1 MKKILGIMSLTIL
14 IFLLA
19 FGLKDASGLAAS
31 NSNSSSNLSNTVT
44 IASGSD
50 LINAIINA
58 EADYETETI
67 IEITSDVEVSNV
79 VESENIDIVIKPGQ
93 NITIKSQEASFA
105 IGSHDLGYTI
115 TFNSNIK
122 LNKQSTLTFDT
133 NVILDGSSISAN
145 VESSETNDFYA
156 KLYVND
162 SLTLDKIKLLKK
174 YGVNRVSL
182 GVETINKKLQDVLE
196 RRTSKDNVIN
206 CINNLKIVGITNIN
220 VDLIYAIKG
229 ETLEDLNNDL
239 EFLLSLDV
247 PHIST
252 YSLIIEDNTKL
263 KIKGIKNIDKVI
275 DRDMYD
281 LISKTLKNNN
291 YIHYEISNFSYD
303 GFMSKHNLKYWRNLE
318 YYGFGVGASGY
329 IDNIRYT
336 NTRSITNYIDGK
348 TIIDKEIVTLK
359 DKMFYEIMLG
369 FRTSMGIDKIE
380 FKDKYNVSIDRVFNY
395 KSFVEEKVLE
405 EDLKYLRVR
414 EEYFY
419 VLDEVTLRFL
429 DTLQTNVSF
438 DIIS

>member
-1 MKKILGIMSLTIL
+1 MVSYMSKVDAVYIHIPFCNYICAYCDFCKIFYNKEYVNRYLDALEQEIINNYKGEVITSLYIGGGTPSSL
-14 IFLLA
+14 DLEELEKLLKTLKIF
-19 FGLKDASGLAAS
+19 
-31 NSNSSSNLSNTVT
+31 NLSK
-44 IASGSD
+44 D
-50 LINAIINA
+50 C
-58 EADYETETI
+58 
-67 IEITSDVEVSNV
+67 EITFESN
-79 VESENIDIVIKPGQ
+79 
-93 NITIKSQEASFA
+93 A
-105 IGSHDLGYTI
+105 
-115 TFNSNIK
+115 
-122 LNKQSTLTFDT
+122 
-133 NVILDGSSISAN
+133 
-145 VESSETNDFYA
+145 
-156 KLYVND
+156 D
-162 SLTLDKIKLLKK
+162 SLSLDKIKLLKDF
-174 YGVNRVSL
+174 GVNRVSL

-206 CINNLKIVGITNIN
+206 CINNLKRVGITNIN

-263 KIKGIKNIDKVI
+263 KIKGIKNIDKSI
-275 DRDMYD
+275 DREMYD
-281 LISKTLKNNN
+281 MISSILKNNN
-291 YIHYEISNFSYD
+291 YIHYEISNFSKEGYQ
-303 GFMSKHNLKYWRNLE
+303 SKHNLKYWNNCE

-329 IDNIRYT
+329 IDDIRYT

-395 KSFVEEKVLE
+395 KSLVEEKVLE

-438 DIIS
+438 DIMD

>member
-1 MKKILGIMSLTIL
+1 MFLVFSSIWKVSGSYMHKVDAVYIHIPFCNYICAYCDFCKIFYNKEYVNGYLDALDQEIINNYKGEVITSLYIGGGTPSSLDLEELEKLLKILK
-14 IFLLA
+14 IF
-19 FGLKDASGLAAS
+19 
-31 NSNSSSNLSNTVT
+31 NLSK
-44 IASGSD
+44 D
-50 LINAIINA
+50 C
-58 EADYETETI
+58 
-67 IEITSDVEVSNV
+67 EITFESN
-79 VESENIDIVIKPGQ
+79 
-93 NITIKSQEASFA
+93 A
-105 IGSHDLGYTI
+105 
-115 TFNSNIK
+115 
-122 LNKQSTLTFDT
+122 
-133 NVILDGSSISAN
+133 
-145 VESSETNDFYA
+145 
-156 KLYVND
+156 D
-162 SLTLDKIKLLKK
+162 SLSLDKIKLLKDF
-174 YGVNRVSL
+174 GVNRVSL

-196 RRTSKDNVIN
+196 RRTSKDTVIN
-206 CINNLKIVGITNIN
+206 CINNLKSVGITNIN

-395 KSFVEEKVLE
+395 KSLVEEKILE

-419 VLDEVTLRFL
+419 VLDEILCKIDFE
-429 DTLQTNVSF
+429 F
-438 DIIS
+438 

>member
-1 MKKILGIMSLTIL
+1 MVSYMSKVDAVYIHIPFCNYICAYCDFCKIFYNKEYVNRYLDALDQEIINNYKGEVITSLYIGGGTPSSL
-14 IFLLA
+14 DLEELEKLLKTLKIF
-19 FGLKDASGLAAS
+19 
-31 NSNSSSNLSNTVT
+31 NLSK
-44 IASGSD
+44 D
-50 LINAIINA
+50 C
-58 EADYETETI
+58 
-67 IEITSDVEVSNV
+67 EITFESN
-79 VESENIDIVIKPGQ
+79 
-93 NITIKSQEASFA
+93 A
-105 IGSHDLGYTI
+105 
-115 TFNSNIK
+115 
-122 LNKQSTLTFDT
+122 
-133 NVILDGSSISAN
+133 
-145 VESSETNDFYA
+145 
-156 KLYVND
+156 D
-162 SLTLDKIKLLKK
+162 SLSLDKIKLLKDF
-174 YGVNRVSL
+174 GVNRVSL

-196 RRTSKDNVIN
+196 RRTSKDTVIN
-206 CINNLKIVGITNIN
+206 CINNLKSVGITNIN

-348 TIIDKEIVTLK
+348 TIIDREIVTLK

-395 KSFVEEKVLE
+395 KSLVEEKVLE

>member
-1 MKKILGIMSLTIL
+1 MFLVFSSIWKVSGSYMHKVDAVYIHIPFCNYICAYCDFCKIFYNKEYVNRYLDALDQEIINNYKGEVITSLYIGGGTPSSL
-14 IFLLA
+14 DLEELEKLLKTLKIF
-19 FGLKDASGLAAS
+19 
-31 NSNSSSNLSNTVT
+31 NLSK
-44 IASGSD
+44 D
-50 LINAIINA
+50 C
-58 EADYETETI
+58 
-67 IEITSDVEVSNV
+67 EITFESN
-79 VESENIDIVIKPGQ
+79 
-93 NITIKSQEASFA
+93 A
-105 IGSHDLGYTI
+105 
-115 TFNSNIK
+115 
-122 LNKQSTLTFDT
+122 
-133 NVILDGSSISAN
+133 
-145 VESSETNDFYA
+145 
-156 KLYVND
+156 D
-162 SLTLDKIKLLKK
+162 SLSLDKIKLLKDF
-174 YGVNRVSL
+174 GVNRVSL

-196 RRTSKDNVIN
+196 RRTSKDTVIN
-206 CINNLKIVGITNIN
+206 CINNLKSVGITNIN

-395 KSFVEEKVLE
+395 KSLVEEKVLE

>member
-1 MKKILGIMSLTIL
+1 MSKVDAVYIHIPFCNYICAYCDFCKIFYNKEYVNRYLDALDQEIINNYKGEVITSLYIGGGTPSSL
-14 IFLLA
+14 DLEELEKLLKTLKIF
-19 FGLKDASGLAAS
+19 
-31 NSNSSSNLSNTVT
+31 NLSK
-44 IASGSD
+44 D
-50 LINAIINA
+50 C
-58 EADYETETI
+58 
-67 IEITSDVEVSNV
+67 EITFESN
-79 VESENIDIVIKPGQ
+79 
-93 NITIKSQEASFA
+93 A
-105 IGSHDLGYTI
+105 
-115 TFNSNIK
+115 
-122 LNKQSTLTFDT
+122 
-133 NVILDGSSISAN
+133 
-145 VESSETNDFYA
+145 
-156 KLYVND
+156 D
-162 SLTLDKIKLLKK
+162 SLSLDKIKLLKDF
-174 YGVNRVSL
+174 GVNRVSL

-206 CINNLKIVGITNIN
+206 CINNLKRVGITNIN

-303 GFMSKHNLKYWRNLE
+303 CFMSKHNLKYWRNLE

-348 TIIDKEIVTLK
+348 TIIDREIVTLK

-395 KSFVEEKVLE
+395 KSLVEEKVLE
-405 EDLKYLRVR
+405 EDLKCLRVR

>member
-1 MKKILGIMSLTIL
+1 MVSYMSKVDAVYIHIPFCNYICAYCDFCKIFYNKEYVNRYLDALEQEIINNYKGEVITSLYIGGGTPSSL
-14 IFLLA
+14 DLEELEKLLKTLKIF
-19 FGLKDASGLAAS
+19 
-31 NSNSSSNLSNTVT
+31 NLSK
-44 IASGSD
+44 D
-50 LINAIINA
+50 C
-58 EADYETETI
+58 
-67 IEITSDVEVSNV
+67 EITFESN
-79 VESENIDIVIKPGQ
+79 
-93 NITIKSQEASFA
+93 A
-105 IGSHDLGYTI
+105 
-115 TFNSNIK
+115 
-122 LNKQSTLTFDT
+122 
-133 NVILDGSSISAN
+133 
-145 VESSETNDFYA
+145 
-156 KLYVND
+156 D
-162 SLTLDKIKLLKK
+162 SLSLDKIKLLKDF
-174 YGVNRVSL
+174 GVNRVSL

-206 CINNLKIVGITNIN
+206 CINNLKRVGITNIN

-303 GFMSKHNLKYWRNLE
+303 GFMTKHNLKYWRNLE

-395 KSFVEEKVLE
+395 KSLVEEKVLE

>member
-1 MKKILGIMSLTIL
+1 MFLVFSSIWKVSGSYMHKVDAVYIHIPFCNYICAYCDFCKIFYNKEYVNRYLDALDQEIINNYKGEVITSLYIGGGTPSSL
-14 IFLLA
+14 DLEELEKLLKTLKIF
-19 FGLKDASGLAAS
+19 
-31 NSNSSSNLSNTVT
+31 NLSK
-44 IASGSD
+44 D
-50 LINAIINA
+50 C
-58 EADYETETI
+58 
-67 IEITSDVEVSNV
+67 EITFESN
-79 VESENIDIVIKPGQ
+79 
-93 NITIKSQEASFA
+93 A
-105 IGSHDLGYTI
+105 
-115 TFNSNIK
+115 
-122 LNKQSTLTFDT
+122 
-133 NVILDGSSISAN
+133 
-145 VESSETNDFYA
+145 
-156 KLYVND
+156 D
-162 SLTLDKIKLLKK
+162 SLSLDKIKLLKDF
-174 YGVNRVSL
+174 GVNRVSL

-196 RRTSKDNVIN
+196 RRTSKDTVIN
-206 CINNLKIVGITNIN
+206 CINNLKSVGITNIN

-275 DRDMYD
+275 DRNMYD

-395 KSFVEEKVLE
+395 KSLVEEKVLE

>member
-1 MKKILGIMSLTIL
+1 MSKVDAVYIHIPFCNYICAYCDFCKIFYNKEYVNRYLDALGQEIINNYKGEVITSLYIGGGTPSSL
-14 IFLLA
+14 DLEELEKLLKTLKIF
-19 FGLKDASGLAAS
+19 
-31 NSNSSSNLSNTVT
+31 NLSK
-44 IASGSD
+44 D
-50 LINAIINA
+50 C
-58 EADYETETI
+58 
-67 IEITSDVEVSNV
+67 EITFESN
-79 VESENIDIVIKPGQ
+79 
-93 NITIKSQEASFA
+93 A
-105 IGSHDLGYTI
+105 
-115 TFNSNIK
+115 
-122 LNKQSTLTFDT
+122 
-133 NVILDGSSISAN
+133 
-145 VESSETNDFYA
+145 
-156 KLYVND
+156 D
-162 SLTLDKIKLLKK
+162 SLSLDKIKLLKDF
-174 YGVNRVSL
+174 GVNRVSL

-206 CINNLKIVGITNIN
+206 CINNLKNVGITNIN

-348 TIIDKEIVTLK
+348 TIIDREIVTLK

-395 KSFVEEKVLE
+395 KSLVEEKVLE

-429 DTLQTNVSF
+429 DTLQTNVYF
-438 DIIS
+438 NIIY